1 MEMSHTRAGA
11 GRPLLLLHGLG
22 GSRGT
27 WGGILPALAAER
39 EVVAVDL
46 PGHGRTPPL
55 RGDSSMDTLAD
66 AVTAW
71 LAAQGLTGE
80 DVAGSSMGA
89 RLALELARRGVV
101 GAAVALA
108 PGGFWRGWE
117 RAFFFATVAASVRL
131 VRALQPALPRLTA
144 SPAGRALLFAQLSG
158 RPARV
163 PGDLALAELRA
174 FAASPVFDELLRQ
187 LAFGP
192 AQAGAAATPGPVTLV
207 WGTRDAVTLPRQAR
221 RAAERF
227 PAARLHRVRGAGHYL
242 HWDAPA
248 ETARLVLDGTREGG
262 GRR

>member
-1 MEMSHTRAGA
+1 MEMSHTRVGA

-22 GSRGT
+22 GSRET

-55 RGDSSMDTLAD
+55 PGEASMDTLAD

-71 LAAQGLTGE
+71 LAARGLTGV

-89 RLALELARRGVV
+89 RLALELARRGVA
-101 GAAVALA
+101 GATVALA

-117 RAFFFATVAASVRL
+117 RGFFFATVAAAIRL
-131 VRALQPALPRLTA
+131 VRVLQPALPALTA
-144 SPAGRALLFAQLSG
+144 GPAGRALLFAQLSG
-158 RPARV
+158 RPSRLPA
-163 PGDLALAELRA
+163 GLALAELRA
-174 FAASPVFDELLRQ
+174 FAASPSFDELLRR

-192 AQAGAAATPGPVTLV
+192 GQEGADRTPGPVSLV
-207 WGTRDAVTLPRQAR
+207 WGTRDRLTLPRQAR

-227 PAARLHRVRGAGHYL
+227 PAARLHWLRGAGHYL

-248 ETARLVLDGTREGG
+248 EAARLILDGTGEEG